1 VSVLD
6 THTVL
11 WLLGAPDNLSR
22 AASQAIEQE
31 EANGDRP
38 IVSGQSLYEIARGI
52 FRGRIRS
59 EFPVEVLLGN
69 MQRRFV
75 MRPVTLGIAVAA
87 AQLPATFPSDPF
99 DRIIAAT
106 AIVEGVP
113 LITADERI
121 RNSGAVRT
129 IW

>member
-1 VSVLD
+1 MMLLD
-6 THTVL
+6 THAVI
-11 WLLGAPDNLSR
+11 WLALEPHRLSR
-22 AASQAIEQE
+22 RSMDAIKQGVKEGL
-31 EANGDRP
+31 A
-38 IVSGQSLYEIARGI
+38 ISGQSLYEAAWLIARGRVI
-52 FRGRIRS
+52 AHEPLQDFLLAMAIR
-59 EFPVEVLLGN
+59 FDVRPLTVEV
-69 MQRRFV
+69 
-75 MRPVTLGIAVAA
+75 AAAA
-87 AQLPATFPSDPF
+87 AQLPPAFPSDPF